1 MASSEQLE
9 NLAAEIGDNVYI
21 DVAKWHLYLKDAK
34 LHTLVAEKALEA
46 IANQSNK
53 NVTGDLVNTILAQVP
68 IALGGGRKELP
79 LSDLLPVAG
88 QAKLLDILQEFARD
102 L

>member
-9 NLAAEIGDNVYI
+9 RLAADIGDNVYI
-21 DVAKWHLYLKDAK
+21 DIAKWHLYLKDAK
-34 LHTLVAEKALEA
+34 LHTVVAEKALDV
-46 IANQSNK
+46 ISDK
-53 NVTGDLVNTILAQVP
+53 NVTGDTVNAILAQVN
-68 IALGGGRKELP
+68 ISLGGGRKELP
-79 LSDLLPVAG
+79 LSDLLPVTC

>member
-9 NLAAEIGDNVYI
+9 RLAAEIGDNVYI
-21 DVAKWHLYLKDAK
+21 DVSKWHLYLKDAK
-34 LHTLVAEKALEA
+34 LHTIVAEKALA
-46 IANQSNK
+46 TIAGK
-53 NVTGDLVNTILAQVP
+53 TVTGDMVNAVLAQVN
-68 IALGGGRKELP
+68 ISVGGGRKELP
-79 LSDLLPVAG
+79 LGDLLPVTC

>member
-1 MASSEQLE
+1 MASSEQVE
-9 NLAAEIGDNVYI
+9 KLAAEIGDNVYM

-34 LHTLVAEKALEA
+34 IHTLVAEKALDA
-46 IANQSNK
+46 ISGK
-53 NVTGDLVNTILAQVP
+53 TVTGDTVNAILAQVH
-68 IALGGGRKELP
+68 ISLGGGRKEVP
-79 LSDLLPVAG
+79 LSDLLPVSG

>member
-9 NLAAEIGDNVYI
+9 RLAAEIGDNVYI
-21 DVAKWHLYLKDAK
+21 DVSNWHLYLKDAK
-34 LHTLVAEKALEA
+34 LHTIVAEKALAA
-46 IANQSNK
+46 IAGK
-53 NVTGDLVNTILAQVP
+53 TVTGDTVNAVLAQVN
-68 IALGGGRKELP
+68 ISVGGGRKNLP
-79 LSDLLPVAG
+79 LSDLLPVTC

>member
-9 NLAAEIGDNVYI
+9 RLAAEIGDNVYM

-34 LHTLVAEKALEA
+34 LHTLVAQKALET
-46 IANQSNK
+46 ISGK
-53 NVTGDLVNTILAQVP
+53 TVTGDMVNGILAQVN
-68 IALGGGRKELP
+68 ISVGGGRKELP
-79 LSDLLPVAG
+79 LSDLLPVAC

>member
-9 NLAAEIGDNVYI
+9 RLAAEIGDNVYI
-21 DVAKWHLYLKDAK
+21 DVSKWHLYLKDAK
-34 LHTLVAEKALEA
+34 LHTIVAEKALAA
-46 IANQSNK
+46 IAGK
-53 NVTGDLVNTILAQVP
+53 TVTGDMVNAVLAQVN
-68 IALGGGRKELP
+68 ISVGGGRKELP
-79 LSDLLPVAG
+79 LSDLLPVTC

>member
-9 NLAAEIGDNVYI
+9 KLAAEIGDNVYI
-21 DVAKWHLYLKDAK
+21 DVSKWHLYLKDAK
-34 LHTLVAEKALEA
+34 LHTVVAEKALDA
-46 IANQSNK
+46 IAGK
-53 NVTGDLVNTILAQVP
+53 TVTGDTVNAILAQVN
-68 IALGGGRKELP
+68 ISLGGGRKELP
-79 LSDLLPVAG
+79 LSDLLPVTC

>member
-9 NLAAEIGDNVYI
+9 RLAAEIGDNVYI
-21 DVAKWHLYLKDAK
+21 DVSKWHLYLKDAK
-34 LHTLVAEKALEA
+34 LHTIVAEKALAA
-46 IANQSNK
+46 IAGK
-53 NVTGDLVNTILAQVP
+53 TVTGDMVNAVLAQVN
-68 IALGGGRKELP
+68 ISVGDGRKELP
-79 LSDLLPVAG
+79 LSDLLPVTC

>member
-9 NLAAEIGDNVYI
+9 RLAAEIGDNIYI
-21 DVAKWHLYLKDAK
+21 DVSKWHLYLKDVK
-34 LHTLVAEKALEA
+34 LHTIVAEKALA
-46 IANQSNK
+46 AVAGK
-53 NVTGDLVNTILAQVP
+53 TVTGDTVNAVLAQVN
-68 IALGGGRKELP
+68 ISLGGGRKELP
-79 LSDLLPVAG
+79 LSDLLPVTC

>member
-1 MASSEQLE
+1 MASSEQVE
-9 NLAAEIGDNVYI
+9 KLAAEIGDNVYM

-34 LHTLVAEKALEA
+34 LHTVVAEKALAA
-46 IANQSNK
+46 ISGK
-53 NVTGDLVNTILAQVP
+53 TVTGDTVNAILAQVT
-68 IALGGGRKELP
+68 ISLGGGRKELP
-79 LSDLLPVAG
+79 LSDLLPVSG

>member
-9 NLAAEIGDNVYI
+9 RLAADIGDNVYI
-21 DVAKWHLYLKDAK
+21 DIAKWHLYLKDAK
-34 LHTLVAEKALEA
+34 LHTVVAEKALDM
-46 IANQSNK
+46 ISDK
-53 NVTGDLVNTILAQVP
+53 NVTGDTVNAILAQVN
-68 IALGGGRKELP
+68 ISLGGGRKELP
-79 LSDLLPVAG
+79 LSDLLPVTC